1 MTGPYRYDYVT
12 FLSDYGLSD
21 EFVGVCHGVILSIAP
36 EVEIIDINHGI
47 QAQNIREGAMV
58 LAQSVKY
65 MPRSAV
71 HLAIVDPS
79 VGTDRLPVIIETN
92 DGAALVGPDN
102 GLLAMAATKLG
113 GAAGCREIKNEA
125 LILTPPSKT
134 FQGRDIFAPAAAH
147 LARGVPLEEFGP
159 EVPVSSLVPQ
169 AVPTPR
175 LHDDHYHAEV
185 LHIDGFGNI
194 QLNVTREEL
203 TDIGLPPGS
212 MLEVRIEGHRRMVP
226 YGETFSSVPDGALV
240 VTEDSYGFLSV
251 AINRGRGSDEFGA
264 QIGSSA
270 IIGPPGSGAAD

>member
-1 MTGPYRYDYVT
+1 MTAYRYDYVT

-21 EFVGVCHGVILSIAP
+21 EFVGVCRGVILSIAP
-36 EVEIIDINHGI
+36 EAEIIDITHGI
-47 QAQNIREGAMV
+47 QPQNIREGAMV
-58 LAQSVKY
+58 LAQSIKY
-65 MPRSAV
+65 MPPRAV

-79 VGTDRLPVIIETN
+79 VGTDRLAVIIETN
-92 DGAALVGPDN
+92 EGSALVGPDN

-113 GAAGCREIKNEA
+113 GVAVCKEIKNED

-147 LARGVPLEEFGP
+147 LARGVPLDDFGP
-159 EVPVSSLVPQ
+159 DVAISSLVPQ
-169 AVPTPR
+169 AVPEPR

-185 LHIDGFGNI
+185 LHIDRFGNI
-194 QLNVTREEL
+194 QMNVTREEL
-203 TDIGLPPGS
+203 TAVGLPPGS

-226 YGETFSSVPDGALV
+226 YGETFSAVPDGSLV
-240 VTEDSYGFLSV
+240 VTEDSYGLLSV

-264 QIGSSA
+264 QTGSSV

>member
-1 MTGPYRYDYVT
+1 MT

-36 EVEIIDINHGI
+36 EVEIIDIAHGI

-58 LAQSVKY
+58 LAQSIKY
-65 MPRSAV
+65 MPSRAV

-79 VGTDRLPVIIETN
+79 VGSDRLPVIIETHN
-92 DGAALVGPDN
+92 GSSLVGPDN
-102 GLLAMAATKLG
+102 GLLSMATTKLG
-113 GAAGCREIKNEA
+113 GAVACREIKNED
-125 LILTPPSKT
+125 LILVPPSKT

-147 LARGVPLEEFGP
+147 LAKGVPFEEFGP
-159 EVPVSSLVPQ
+159 EVPISSLVPQ
-169 AVPTPR
+169 AVPDPR

-185 LHIDGFGNI
+185 LHIDRFGNI
-194 QLNVTREEL
+194 QLNVTKEEL
-203 TDIGLPPGS
+203 SSIELPPGS

-226 YGETFSSVPDGALV
+226 YGETFSAVSEGGLV
-240 VTEDSYGFLSV
+240 VTEDSYGLLSV
-251 AINRGRGSDEFGA
+251 AINRGRASEEFGA